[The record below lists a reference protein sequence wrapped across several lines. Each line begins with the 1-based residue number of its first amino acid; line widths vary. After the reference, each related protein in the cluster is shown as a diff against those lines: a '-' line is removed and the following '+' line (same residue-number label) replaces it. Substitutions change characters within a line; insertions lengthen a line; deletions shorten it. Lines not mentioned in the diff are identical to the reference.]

1 MSLLLQN
8 IASPKDVRALRVDE
22 LPTLCAEV
30 RAKIVE
36 VCGLVGGH
44 LGASLGAVELTVAL
58 HRAYSTPHDSIV
70 FDVGHQAYAHKLLTG
85 RRERFHTLRQPN
97 GIAPFLDPKE
107 SEHDAFGAGH
117 ACTAISI
124 ALGLIAGQRQVGATG
139 QVAAVVG
146 DGAMTGGLSFEGLNN
161 VAMSPLPLC
170 VVLNDNEMSIS
181 TNVGAIASLLKNDAR
196 RFFESLGF
204 NYFGPLDGHDV
215 ALLESTLRLA
225 KQSQRS
231 SLVHVKTE
239 KGRGFAPAELDSR
252 TRGHAMG
259 PFELRDFKL
268 VRSRQ
273 GRQTYSEAFAA
284 ALDNAME
291 ADSRV
296 LVATPAMIEGSA
308 LVALQ
313 QKYPTRV
320 FDVGIAEQHALAWAA
335 GVAKAGARPVV
346 CIYSTFLQRA
356 FDQLIHDIALPNLP
370 VVLAVDRA
378 GLVGADGATH
388 QGSFDIVM
396 ARTVP
401 NITVEAPVLNEDL
414 TASLLLALQRQGPS
428 VIRFPRGTVPEPLQS
443 SSGALAW
450 EPSGVRFHQRAQHPQ
465 LTLAAFGP
473 CALTALAAAHG
484 EPWNVVE
491 VRHLPLAPDTIRA
504 LTSPAMVTIEEGTTA
519 GGFGSAILE
528 GLAMTHLRP
537 RVKRLGMPEHAF
549 VPHGEAHAQRSQ
561 LGIDADGI
569 RRAALELLL
578 GHAGT

>member
-1 MSLLLQN
+1 VTALLPN
-8 IASPKDVRALRVDE
+8 IGSPKDVRALRAEE
-22 LPTLCAEV
+22 LPLLCTEL

-44 LGASLGAVELTVAL
+44 LGASLGAVELIVAL
-58 HRAYSTPHDSIV
+58 HRVYSTPHDSIV

-85 RRERFHTLRQPN
+85 RQRRFHTLRQPG

-117 ACTAISI
+117 AGTALSI
-124 ALGLIAGQRQVGATG
+124 ALGLVAGQRQVGSTG
-139 QVAAVVG
+139 RVVAVVG
-146 DGAMTGGLSFEGLNN
+146 DGAMTAGLSFEGLNN
-161 VAMSPLPLC
+161 VAMSPSPLC

-181 TNVGAIASLLKNDAR
+181 TNVGAIASLLKTDAR
-196 RFFESLGF
+196 RFFEALGL
-204 NYFGPLDGHDV
+204 NYFGPLDGHDL
-215 ALLESTLRLA
+215 ALLDRTLRLA

-239 KGRGFAPAELDSR
+239 KGRGFAPAELDLR

-284 ALDNAME
+284 ALDDAMA

-308 LVALQ
+308 LVELQ
-313 QKYPTRV
+313 RKYPTRV

-356 FDQLIHDIALPNLP
+356 FDQLIHDLALPQLP

-388 QGSFDIVM
+388 QGSFDIIM

-401 NITVEAPVLNEDL
+401 HVTIEAPIWTEDL
-414 TASLLLALQRQGPS
+414 TTSLSTALQRPGPS
-428 VIRFPRGTVPEPLQS
+428 IIRFPRGTILPSPS
-443 SSGALAW
+443 SLESTATW
-450 EPSGVRFHQRAQHPQ
+450 EPSGVRFHQRVQQPQ

-473 CALTALAAAHG
+473 CAMTALLAAKDQ
-484 EPWNVVE
+484 PWNVVE
-491 VRHLPLAPDTIRA
+491 MRRLPALPDAIKELIAPA
-504 LTSPAMVTIEEGTTA
+504 LVTIEEGTTA
-519 GGFGSAILE
+519 GGFGSAVLE
-528 GLAMTHLRP
+528 GLATLSRCP
-537 RVKRLGMPEHAF
+537 KVKRLGMPEHTF
-549 VPHGEAHAQRSQ
+549 VAHGEAHAQRSQ
-561 LGIDADGI
+561 LGLDAEGI
-569 RRAALELLL
+569 RRAALELIVSLS
-578 GHAGT
+578 GA